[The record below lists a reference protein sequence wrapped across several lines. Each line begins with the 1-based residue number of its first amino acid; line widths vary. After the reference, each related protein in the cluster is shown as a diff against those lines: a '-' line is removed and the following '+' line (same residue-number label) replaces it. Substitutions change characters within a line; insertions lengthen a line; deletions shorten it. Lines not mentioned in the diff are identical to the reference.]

1 MAELYKTISED
12 WVCKGKEELGID
24 RKSQGKLSE
33 MGIAMEDNISTKGI
47 LTRAGSK
54 MLENY
59 IPPFNASII
68 DNLLLE
74 DAEIKGKFQAREF
87 GVGGYI
93 DNSMAS
99 LVKSRRVAASIG
111 VDTCGEI
118 GRLSSEYDLYGFK
131 PSYGS
136 ISRYG
141 LISSMPSF
149 ETVGVL
155 SNSIDTISILFDV
168 MSKRNKQDSTSVDF
182 KEEERDIKK
191 IEEVK
196 IAILEEDVEVL
207 NSTEKSSLE
216 KLIEEFKKEFSFKY
230 LELPSIKY
238 CQSIFNILGSGEL
251 ASNMGRFDGLF
262 YGHQVENYKG
272 LEDYIKKNRTE
283 GFSDGLKKKIM
294 FGNFVLNDR
303 NYEKY
308 YGKSQR
314 VRALIKH
321 EFQAGIEELDII
333 VRPIRKD
340 SERQGLLSNIV
351 GCPSMNLPV
360 NEDGIGI
367 QIIAGMYKEKLLFD
381 FARYYERNILKE
393 AVRHG

>member
-12 WVCKGKEELGID
+12 WVRKGKEELGID

-118 GRLSSEYDLYGFK
+118 GRLSSEYDCDGFK

-191 IEEVK
+191 
-196 IAILEEDVEVL
+196 
-207 NSTEKSSLE
+207 
-216 KLIEEFKKEFSFKY
+216 
-230 LELPSIKY
+230 
-238 CQSIFNILGSGEL
+238 
-251 ASNMGRFDGLF
+251 
-262 YGHQVENYKG
+262 
-272 LEDYIKKNRTE
+272 
-283 GFSDGLKKKIM
+283 
-294 FGNFVLNDR
+294 
-303 NYEKY
+303 
-308 YGKSQR
+308 
-314 VRALIKH
+314 
-321 EFQAGIEELDII
+321 
-333 VRPIRKD
+333 
-340 SERQGLLSNIV
+340 
-351 GCPSMNLPV
+351 
-360 NEDGIGI
+360 
-367 QIIAGMYKEKLLFD
+367 
-381 FARYYERNILKE
+381 
-393 AVRHG
+393 